1 MKIRIGTRKSRLAIA
16 QTKMAENALKKA
28 FPEIETEIV
37 HITTKGDK
45 ILDKPLNALG
55 GKGVF
60 TGEIERALLCGEIDM
75 AVHSAKDLPV
85 FLADGLEISAVLPRG
100 NYRDVLVTLPD
111 FSIDKSREMLIGTG
125 SIRRRE
131 GFSPLYPNAVFGDI
145 RGNVDTRIRKLKN
158 GEFDGII
165 LAAAGLERL
174 GITEDSGLNFTYFD
188 YMDFLPA
195 PCQGIIAIECAK
207 NSETAKTVQ
216 KITHFETE
224 LCFRA
229 EREIIRL
236 TGGDCSTPL
245 GAYSFIRDGLI
256 NVYASKNTDRIISGQ
271 ASAEKAEI
279 LARELVSQL

>member
-1 MKIRIGTRKSRLAIA
+1 MKIRIGTRKSPLAMA
-16 QTKMAENALKKA
+16 QTEMAENALKNA

-60 TGEIERALLCGEIDM
+60 TEEIERALLSGKIDV
-75 AVHSAKDLPV
+75 AIHSAKDLPV
-85 FLADGLEISAVLPRG
+85 LLAEGLEISAVLPRG

-111 FSIDKSREMLIGTG
+111 FEADKSKKMFVGTG
-125 SIRRRE
+125 SIRRRK
-131 GFSPLYPNAVFGDI
+131 GFGKLYPDAVFGDI

-174 GITEDSGLNFTYFD
+174 GISEDDGLKFTAFD
-188 YMDFLPA
+188 YTNFLPA
-195 PCQGIIAIECAK
+195 PCQGIIAMECVRDSDAAK
-207 NSETAKTVQ
+207 AVQ
-216 KITHFETE
+216 KISHIDTE
-224 LCFRA
+224 SCFKA
-229 EREIIRL
+229 EREVIRL

-245 GAYSFIRDGLI
+245 GAYSFVSDGAI
-256 NVYASKNTDRIISGQ
+256 NLYLSQNMDRIISGRKL
-271 ASAEKAEI
+271 SSEAEI

>member
-1 MKIRIGTRKSRLAIA
+1 MKIRIGTRKSQLAMA

-37 HITTKGDK
+37 HIMTKGDK

-60 TGEIERALLCGEIDM
+60 TGKIERALLSGKIDM

-85 FLADGLEISAVLPRG
+85 LLAEGLEISAVLPRG

-111 FSIDKSREMLIGTG
+111 FEADKSKKMFVGTG
-125 SIRRRE
+125 SIRRRM
-131 GFSPLYPNAVFGDI
+131 GFGKLYPDAVFGDI

-174 GITEDSGLNFTYFD
+174 GISEGNGLKFKPFEYT
-188 YMDFLPA
+188 DFLPA
-195 PCQGIIAIECAK
+195 PCQGIIAIECVR
-207 NSETAKTVQ
+207 NSKAAEIVQ
-216 KITHFETE
+216 KISHIDTQQ
-224 LCFRA
+224 CFVA
-229 EREIIRL
+229 EREVIRL

-245 GAYSFIRDGLI
+245 GAYSFVSDGAI
-256 NVYASKNTDRIISGQ
+256 NLYLSQNMDRIISGRKL
-271 ASAEKAEI
+271 SSEAEI

>member
-1 MKIRIGTRKSRLAIA
+1 MKIRIGTRKSRLAMA

-111 FSIDKSREMLIGTG
+111 FSIDKSCKMFIGTG

-131 GFSPLYPNAVFGDI
+131 GFSPLYPNAAFGDI

-174 GITEDSGLNFTYFD
+174 DITEDSGLNFTYFD

-207 NSETAKTVQ
+207 NSEAAKTVQ